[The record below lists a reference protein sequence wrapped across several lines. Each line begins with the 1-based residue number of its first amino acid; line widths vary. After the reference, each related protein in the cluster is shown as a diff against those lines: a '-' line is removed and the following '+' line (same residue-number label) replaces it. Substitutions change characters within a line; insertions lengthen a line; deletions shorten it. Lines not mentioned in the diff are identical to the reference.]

1 MRASKSIAWIFGIS
15 AIAVTM
21 ATTPAIAIP
30 NNSDTS
36 GTNTTGQTDL
46 LYGFEALINKPVI
59 AANLKELLNTT
70 TKLVDTSGAIESLT
84 DRVGDDPNSA
94 PISAETKAALLALS
108 RHLQDMERGLWAYG
122 SDLDKAIAASAQG
135 LLQDLDAANKGCQA
149 NPSSCGQLRSL
160 VTSTSDFVEKL
171 KAFETLLQ
179 TEVQKA
185 RIY

>member
-21 ATTPAIAIP
+21 ATTPAVAIP

-36 GTNTTGQTDL
+36 GTNTTGQTDI

-59 AANLKELLNTT
+59 ATNLKQLLNTT
-70 TKLVDTSGAIESLT
+70 NKLVDASGAIESFT
-84 DRVGDDPNSA
+84 ERVGNNPNSA

-122 SDLDKAIAASAQG
+122 NDLDKAVAASAQG
-135 LLQDLDAANKGCQA
+135 LLKDLDVANKGCQA
-149 NPSSCGQLRSL
+149 NPTSCGQLKSL
-160 VTSTSDFVEKL
+160 VTSTNDFVQKL
-171 KAFETLLQ
+171 KAFETLLHN
-179 TEVQKA
+179 EVQKA